1 VSVAALGQSPQ
12 GFAVA
17 SFSNTK
23 ARLSG
28 PGVDVSS
35 AKAGGGLT
43 SMSGTSM
50 ATPHVAG
57 VAALWAEKLQK
68 SNQFAS
74 QRFVDRLVGSGTME
88 KLKSGFD
95 PVDVGVGMVRAPQD

>member
-1 VSVAALGQSPQ
+1 
-12 GFAVA
+12 
-17 SFSNTK
+17 
-23 ARLSG
+23 
-28 PGVDVSS
+28 
-35 AKAGGGLT
+35 
-43 SMSGTSM
+43 MSGTSI